1 MTNQTEKEEAK
12 SDILTCVAL
21 PGRNIKKE
29 PIEVADRERSPF
41 AVAFRRI
48 ASVFLCWRQASK
60 QAILSESR
68 CRVGIT
74 AAQHAAEQT
83 TRSTTAVL
91 KLANWRRARTNINA
105 VSRASEHSELHI
117 REEGRRMNAV
127 ETTYQIIMMH
137 LVSKYLKETEARL
150 SLTKEI
156 RGRVGWELGM

>member
-1 MTNQTEKEEAK
+1 M
-12 SDILTCVAL
+12 
-21 PGRNIKKE
+21 
-29 PIEVADRERSPF
+29 
-41 AVAFRRI
+41 
-48 ASVFLCWRQASK
+48 
-60 QAILSESR
+60 
-68 CRVGIT
+68 GIT

-105 VSRASEHSELHI
+105 VSRASELHI

-137 LVSKYLKETEARL
+137 LVVSKYLKETEARL
-150 SLTKEI
+150 SLTKEM

>member
-1 MTNQTEKEEAK
+1 M
-12 SDILTCVAL
+12 
-21 PGRNIKKE
+21 
-29 PIEVADRERSPF
+29 
-41 AVAFRRI
+41 
-48 ASVFLCWRQASK
+48 
-60 QAILSESR
+60 
-68 CRVGIT
+68 GIT

-105 VSRASEHSELHI
+105 VSRASELHI

-137 LVSKYLKETEARL
+137 LVVSKYLKETEARL